1 MKEIKL
7 KVNDIDVKI
16 ELLTEGTSD
25 DNHALVKAIPPQ
37 EDKSCTYY
45 IKKSVQDG
53 KNYIYLAIYLKKS
66 ASKDMDFHHA
76 ATSFAEKVVNS
87 MWECLTEAQKESAE
101 RERDLQITMIS
112 DKIESELFEDFI
124 AQCQIEKVQ

>member
-16 ELLTEGTSD
+16 ELLIEGTD
-25 DNHALVKAIPPQ
+25 DNHALVKAIPPH

-45 IKKSVQDG
+45 VKKSVLEDG
-53 KNYIYLAIYLKKS
+53 KNHIYLAIYLKKN
-66 ASKDMDFHHA
+66 ASKDMDFHQA

-101 RERDLQITMIS
+101 KEHDLQVTMIS

>member
-16 ELLTEGTSD
+16 ELLIEGTD
-25 DNHALVKAIPPQ
+25 DNHALVKAIPPHG
-37 EDKSCTYY
+37 DKSCTYY
-45 IKKSVQDG
+45 VKKSVLEDG
-53 KNYIYLAIYLKKS
+53 KNHICLAIYLKKS
-66 ASKDMDFHHA
+66 ASKDMDFHQA

-101 RERDLQITMIS
+101 RERDLQVTMIS

-124 AQCQIEKVQ
+124 ARCQIEKVQ

>member
-7 KVNDIDVKI
+7 KVNDIDVKF
-16 ELLTEGTSD
+16 ELLIEGTD
-25 DNHALVKAIPPQ
+25 DDHALVKAIPPH

-45 IKKSVQDG
+45 VKKSVLEDG
-53 KNYIYLAIYLKKS
+53 KNQIHLAIYLKKS
-66 ASKDMDFHHA
+66 ASKDMDFHQA
-76 ATSFAEKVVNS
+76 ATSFAEKVVDS

>member
-16 ELLTEGTSD
+16 ELLIEGTD

-37 EDKSCTYY
+37 GDKSCTYY
-45 IKKSVQDG
+45 VKKSVLEDG
-53 KNYIYLAIYLKKS
+53 KNQIYLAIYLKKS
-66 ASKDMDFHHA
+66 ASKDMDFHQA